1 MKSFNL
7 SEEPRLIKID
17 ENEWEFLF
25 PKHYDDDVNFNLFEN
40 GLDTLDVDD
49 LKSEHYFKKI
59 IEKCPYHIDAF
70 NHLSVAYK
78 NQDKNLEALLA
89 TEKAYNIGKHCF
101 PKEFNFKKDKIEWS
115 NLDNRPF
122 LRACIG
128 IALEFYEKNELEKT
142 INVLFDMLKFNQ
154 NDNQGVRYLLLEI
167 YFKMNKL
174 SEIDKLLKKYKDD
187 FSIEF
192 TFGAVSYSILNDDI
206 SKADKLL
213 KKAIKTNQFF
223 IEEVNKKRH
232 VKPKPSQIQGVV
244 YIDYGIPSNSIQEA
258 FDYREKNK
266 ELYSNPKILAYF
278 SSKKI

>member
-1 MKSFNL
+1 MD
-7 SEEPRLIKID
+7 I
-17 ENEWEFLF
+17 
-25 PKHYDDDVNFNLFEN
+25 
-40 GLDTLDVDD
+40 
-49 LKSEHYFKKI
+49 
-59 IEKCPYHIDAF
+59 
-70 NHLSVAYK
+70 
-78 NQDKNLEALLA
+78 NLEALLA
-89 TEKAYNIGKHCF
+89 TEKAYDIGKHCF

-128 IALEFYEKNELEKT
+128 IALEYYEKNELEKT
-142 INVLFDMLKFNQ
+142 INVLSDMLKFNQ